1 MLARFLSKPSN
12 FRLLN
17 LLCTKSQSQPPNPNF
32 ILPRFFSTNH
42 SDNND
47 NNNNTN
53 FPGSTFDSWKLPQEY
68 DGNGHSIVG
77 KEDDTLAGLVAGGDA
92 LGEDE
97 SWLKGSSGDA
107 FEGIER
113 SFKTRGDEAGQWETA
128 KEFKPW
134 TLKQGGEEDDPFDFG
149 DVPQEDVSAMEGMA
163 DLEIDSSNELL
174 EKEEQDLSA
183 VLKGNSPTFF

>member
-42 SDNND
+42 SNNND
-47 NNNNTN
+47 NNTTN
-53 FPGSTFDSWKLPQEY
+53 STGSTFDSWKLPQEY
-68 DGNGHSIVG
+68 DGNGNSIVG
-77 KEDDTLAGLVAGGDA
+77 KEDDTLAGLVEGGDA

-107 FEGIER
+107 FQGIER
-113 SFKTRGDEAGQWETA
+113 SFETRGDEAGEWKTA

-134 TLKQGGEEDDPFDFG
+134 TFKKEGEEDDAFDFG
-149 DVPQEDVSAMEGMA
+149 EVPQEEVSAVEGEA
-163 DLEIDSSNELL
+163 SLEIDASNELL
-174 EKEEQDLSA
+174 EKEKQDLSA
-183 VLKGNSPTFF
+183 VLKGNRPTFF